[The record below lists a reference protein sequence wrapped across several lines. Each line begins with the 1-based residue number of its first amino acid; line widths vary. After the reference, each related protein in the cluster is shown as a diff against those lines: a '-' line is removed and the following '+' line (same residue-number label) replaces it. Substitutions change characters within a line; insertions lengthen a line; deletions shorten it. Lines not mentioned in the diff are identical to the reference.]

1 MVQCGWVNCIEEW
14 DRTPSNTHRDSPPWV
29 TFDKEEC
36 QARKKGNRL
45 ESAVLCYYTKLSHTT
60 TVLSPFKTEEIA
72 ETGK

>member
-45 ESAVLCYYTKLSHTT
+45 ESAVLCYYT
-60 TVLSPFKTEEIA
+60 
-72 ETGK
+72 